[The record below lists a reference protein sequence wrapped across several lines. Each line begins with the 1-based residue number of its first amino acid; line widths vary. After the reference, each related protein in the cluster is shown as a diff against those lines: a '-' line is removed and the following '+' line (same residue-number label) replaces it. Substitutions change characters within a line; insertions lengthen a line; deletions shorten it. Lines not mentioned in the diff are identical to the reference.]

1 MSKRKKILTTTD
13 LSTKSDL
20 AVDKAIALAAKHD
33 MWLEVL
39 HVIGLPLFEMFFG
52 EQYEHR
58 IGKESEVEKEKLK
71 EISEKIR
78 EKLHRTGEKINLDVK
93 FGNPAEEIVEYAE
106 HKHADLI
113 VLGSSGEY
121 TKVAEFVLGTTV
133 KNVIDTAKCPVL
145 VVKNEKNIESY
156 KKITLIVDYSELS
169 ADMVRFA
176 AEFFAD
182 ANISLVSVCELPSE
196 FRLKYYGLK
205 DAEIDAFIETQ
216 KKRCKIELDS
226 FIDSLG
232 VDKGRIDS
240 VLVDGSLNAAKAI
253 EVAKE
258 SGAGLIGV
266 STAHIDDY
274 LSKIIGNLAADVME
288 KADIDTLVYRA

>member
-1 MSKRKKILTTTD
+1 MSRKKILTTTD
-13 LSTKSDL
+13 LSKRSDL
-20 AVDKAIALAAKHD
+20 AVDKAIDLAAKHN

-58 IGKESEVEKEKLK
+58 IGKESEAEKEKLK
-71 EISEKIR
+71 EISEKIK
-78 EKLHRTGEKINLDVK
+78 EKLHRKNEKINLDVK

-106 HKHADLI
+106 HKHTDLI

-121 TKVAEFVLGTTV
+121 TAVEQFVLGTTV

-145 VVKNEKNIESY
+145 VVKNEKSIDSY
-156 KKITLIVDYSELS
+156 NKISLVVDYSELS
-169 ADMVRFA
+169 ADMVRFVA
-176 AEFFAD
+176 DFFKD
-182 ANISLVSVCELPSE
+182 STISLIGVCELPSE

-205 DAEIDAFIETQ
+205 DIEISGFIEAE
-216 KKRCKIELDS
+216 KKRCRSKLDA
-226 FIDSLG
+226 FVDSLG
-232 VDKGRIDS
+232 VDKARIES
-240 VLVDGSLNAAKAI
+240 VIVDGSLNAAKAI
-253 EVAKE
+253 EVARE

-274 LSKIIGNLAADVME
+274 ISKIIGNVAADIME
-288 KADIDTLVYRA
+288 KAEIDTLVFRA